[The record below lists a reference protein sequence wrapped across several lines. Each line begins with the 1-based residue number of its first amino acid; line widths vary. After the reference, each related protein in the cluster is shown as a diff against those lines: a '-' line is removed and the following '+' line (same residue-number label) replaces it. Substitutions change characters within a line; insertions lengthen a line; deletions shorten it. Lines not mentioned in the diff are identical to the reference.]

1 MAKAATVQSRAYK
14 TSDHGFLII
23 NLMGLVVGYPE
34 PKLTLSG
41 DIIDSLISKGHHEM
55 RTDAM

>member
-14 TSDHGFLII
+14 TSDHSFLII
-23 NLMGLVVGYPE
+23 NFMGLVVGYPE

-41 DIIDSLISKGHHEM
+41 DYYRLFNKQGSS
-55 RTDAM
+55 